1 MKLRA
6 KDFPEYYRDPQTNG
20 IVHDSNDAY
29 QEYLKR
35 KIAQKRQNQEK
46 QQTEARLN
54 NLENEISQLKCGI
67 NQILELLKDG
77 TKNTPPENS

>member
-54 NLENEISQLKCGI
+54 NLENEINDKS
-67 NQILELLKDG
+67 ILESCKFVILDSL
-77 TKNTPPENS
+77 